1 MYFTKEHEWVKI
13 VDDTAEIGI
22 TDYAQKSLGD
32 VVFIE
37 LPEIGTV
44 FNSGEEISDI
54 ESVKAASPVYCPV
67 SGTVFEVNNKLSEK
81 PELINSDPYSSW
93 ICRLNKISFN
103 LDELLTEEQYENF
116 IKA

>member
-44 FNSGEEISDI
+44 FNSGEEISDLF
-54 ESVKAASPVYCPV
+54 VMGDDCCGNGVFRQVAAGEAPGGAGY
-67 SGTVFEVNNKLSEK
+67 GAGD
-81 PELINSDPYSSW
+81 IG
-93 ICRLNKISFN
+93 
-103 LDELLTEEQYENF
+103 
-116 IKA
+116 